1 MELGLLELIFFGGH
15 KMIKIEHNAETGE
28 VKEITLTVKE
38 STDLE
43 KLYSKNAD
51 EQSLIADELAKKA
64 AAKAEVLAR
73 LGLTSEEA
81 KLLLS

>member
-1 MELGLLELIFFGGH
+1 
-15 KMIKIEHNAETGE
+15 MIKIEHNAETGE

-51 EQSLIADELAKKA
+51 EQEIITEELAKRA

-73 LGLTSEEA
+73 LGLTAEEA
-81 KLLLS
+81 KLLLG